1 MLKQMMGA
9 ALLVALSVGG
19 TAQAQQ
25 QMSAADYV
33 IAVEAYVTQ
42 GNELTPQDVRNVE
55 EIIAT
60 GEGVSRELFVD
71 LGNALYAND
80 YRGLGD
86 KVMQSSVVMPERY
99 VGAELRTEFKPGDET
114 ANDEDFVVERNGADD
129 RQGDSE

>member
-1 MLKQMMGA
+1 MLKQMMNA

-25 QMSAADYV
+25 QMSAAEYV

-42 GNELTPQDVRNVE
+42 GNELSPQDIRNVE
-55 EIIAT
+55 QIIAT

-71 LGNALYAND
+71 LGNTLYAND

-99 VGAELRTEFKPGDET
+99 VGAELRTEFKPDDET
-114 ANDEDFVVERNGADD
+114 TNDEDLVVERNGSDD
-129 RQGDSE
+129 GQDDDE